1 MKKATIL
8 FIAALFLAAGTG
20 FASPAQAA
28 PAEAGVTWKLFDP
41 TGGFEITQ
49 LHAPRLDSLAGKTIC
64 ELSVDA
70 WQSYR
75 ALPAVG
81 KALQSQYPTMKIVP
95 FTEFPAGVKEIDDD
109 KTAQL
114 LKDKGCQ
121 AVIVGNAG

>member
-8 FIAALFLAAGTG
+8 FIAALFLAAGIG
-20 FASPAQAA
+20 FAGPAQAA
-28 PAEAGVTWKLFDP
+28 PAEAGVTWELVNP
-41 TGGFEITQ
+41 MGGFEVTK
-49 LHAPRLDSLAGKTIC
+49 LHAPRLDNLAGKTIC
-64 ELSVDA
+64 EVSVDQ
-70 WQSYR
+70 WQSHR
-75 ALPAVG
+75 ILPAIG
-81 KALQSQYPTMKIVP
+81 QLLQSQYPTMKIVP